1 VFARSK
7 GLMRKLL
14 FTIIL
19 IFGMGGAGWFY
30 VNSRDQIDSPEYRFS
45 KVEQGIIVS
54 SVSSTGTLN
63 AVVTVK
69 VGSQISGQIKELRV
83 DFNSKVQS
91 EQIIARIDSENFEM
105 RVRQAEAEM
114 AVAETNVAIQR
125 AAVERARSELQNA
138 HAALDSFGAQQE
150 KSRVYMA
157 DAERTLKRYQELY
170 RRDVVSENKTD
181 EVKAVYNQA
190 VAQHNSAT
198 AQKQA
203 QASAV
208 ASRVAQLKMAQAQV
222 QYAQAQVKQR
232 KAALQNAKVDLKHT
246 IIRSPV
252 DGVVIERNV
261 DLGQTVAAS
270 LQAPTLF
277 TIAQDLRKMQV
288 DTSIDEADIGKIQVG
303 HKATFTVDAF
313 PGKEF
318 KGRINQIRK
327 APRTIQNV
335 VTYVVIVSA
344 DNEDL
349 RLLPGMTANVRIIIA
364 EKSAALKVSNAALRF
379 KPEGVSSDSAS
390 EKISSRS
397 ARKGGQGGR
406 QMEERLNKLVQ
417 ALQLSENQRKE
428 VETLFA
434 KGAERIRKIRMEGA
448 MREEIRAEFENMR
461 SQNRPIFLALLKPDQ
476 RQKFL
481 KLEST
486 RASQNIRQERVW
498 VLNQEGKPIPVTI
511 LAGITDGVFTE
522 VLRGDLA
529 PDQQVIIGTD
539 HSSDS
544 SSKSRTRFRF

>member
-1 VFARSK
+1 
-7 GLMRKLL
+7 MRKLL

-252 DGVVIERNV
+252 DGVVIERNI

>member
-1 VFARSK
+1 
-7 GLMRKLL
+7 
-14 FTIIL
+14 
-19 IFGMGGAGWFY
+19 MGGAGWFY

>member
-1 VFARSK
+1 MFARSK

>member
-1 VFARSK
+1 
-7 GLMRKLL
+7 MRKLL